1 MVFVKLT
8 NGFGNN
14 LFQYIAGRLLAEHHS
29 KRLILVPPFK
39 GYYALNDIEQ
49 LNLFYDDISY
59 NIDDKNIIRIQDNEY
74 LLAFN
79 KQMKNNNIL
88 LDGYF
93 EDYTFYYDHIDHIK
107 TWFIIPE
114 KKNNNDL
121 VLHLRTGDRLLNKS
135 HYHSNGNPVVGID
148 KIENAINEFNYSKLY
163 IVSDI
168 PKWKETTINE
178 MKKFKFHVDV
188 DPIHSI
194 DIASAVNYHN
204 TLIKTLNKYDPI
216 IQKNDITSD
225 FNFLLSFN
233 MLLFQHSTM
242 AWWAAVIGGTKQ
254 VGVYGP
260 WRPFKGKGN
269 KNLIQIPLKGWFKWE

>member
-1 MVFVKLT
+1 VVFVKLT

-29 KRLILVPPFK
+29 KKLILIPPFK
-39 GYYALNDIEQ
+39 DYYALNDIEQ
-49 LNLFYDDISY
+49 LNLNYDDISY
-59 NIDDKNIIRIQDNEY
+59 DIDGKNSIIIQDNEY

-79 KQMKNNNIL
+79 KQMKNKDIL

-93 EDYTFYYDHIDHIK
+93 EDYTFYYKHIDHIK
-107 TWFIIPE
+107 TWFKIPE
-114 KKNNNDL
+114 KNNNKDL
-121 VLHLRTGDRLLNKS
+121 VFHLRTGDRLFYKA
-135 HYHSNGNPVVGID
+135 HYDSKGNPLVSID
-148 KIENAINEFNYSKLY
+148 KIENAINQFDYSKLY

-178 MKKFKFHVDV
+178 MKKFKFHLDV

-194 DIASAVNYHN
+194 DLDSAVNYHN
-204 TLIKTLNKYDPI
+204 TLIKVLNKYDPI
-216 IQKNDITSD
+216 IQNDDITSD

-242 AWWAAVIGGTKQ
+242 AWWAAVIGGNKQ

-260 WRPFKGKGN
+260 WRPFKGKKN
-269 KNLIQIPLKGWFKWE
+269 KNLSQIPLPGWFKWQ

>member
-1 MVFVKLT
+1 MIFVKLT

-14 LFQYIAGRLLAEHHS
+14 LFQYIAARLLAEHHS
-29 KRLILVPPFK
+29 KKLILIPPFK

-59 NIDDKNIIRIQDNEY
+59 NIDDKNIIKIQDNEY

-79 KQMKNNNIL
+79 KQMKNNDIL

-121 VLHLRTGDRLLNKS
+121 VLHLRTGDRLFYKS
-135 HYHSNGNPVVGID
+135 HYDSKGIPVVGID

-163 IVSDI
+163 IVTDI
-168 PKWKETTINE
+168 PSWEETTINE
-178 MKKFKFHVDV
+178 MKNLKFHVEIN
-188 DPIHSI
+188 PIYSI

-204 TLIKTLNKYDPI
+204 ALIKALNKYDPI
-216 IQKNDITSD
+216 IQNNDITSD

-233 MLLFQHSTM
+233 MFLFQHSTL

-260 WRPFKGKGN
+260 WRSYKKERN
-269 KNLIQIPLKGWFKWE
+269 KNLSHIPLPGWFQWE

>member
-1 MVFVKLT
+1 VVFVKLT

-29 KRLILVPPFK
+29 KKLILIPPFK
-39 GYYALNDIEQ
+39 DYYALNDIEQ
-49 LNLFYDDISY
+49 LNLNYDDIIY
-59 NIDDKNIIRIQDNEY
+59 DIDGKNSIIIQDNEY

-79 KQMKNNNIL
+79 KQMKNKDIL

-93 EDYTFYYDHIDHIK
+93 EDYTFYYKHIDQIK
-107 TWFIIPE
+107 TWFKVP
-114 KKNNNDL
+114 KNKNNNDL
-121 VLHLRTGDRLLNKS
+121 VFHLRTGDRLFYKD
-135 HYHSNGNPVVGID
+135 HYDSKGNPLVGID
-148 KIENAINEFNYSKLY
+148 KIENAINHFDYSKLY

-168 PKWKETTINE
+168 PKWEETTINE
-178 MKKFKFHVDV
+178 MKNFKFHVDV
-188 DPIHSI
+188 DPIHCI

-216 IQKNDITSD
+216 IQNNDITSD

-233 MLLFQHSTM
+233 MFLFQHSTL

-260 WRPFKGKGN
+260 WRSYKNERN
-269 KNLIQIPLKGWFKWE
+269 KNLSHIPLPGWFQWE